1 MTFYQFFFQ
10 EGEEVSDAVKVKGP
24 GNCVDQAIA
33 MIKEH
38 TDDFIAQVTEEIE
51 IEKHFHG
58 DIIGKGGKQVQEVKN
73 IRCYILYGW
82 FECKI
87 WSRVRQMDCNTRS
100 GNYCTVGTVDEV
112 WQSNIL
118 TFSLV
123 AKRFQCP
130 NQVPI
135 KGSRRE
141 C

>member
-73 IRCYILYGW
+73 IRC
-82 FECKI
+82 C
-87 WSRVRQMDCNTRS
+87 QNTRS
-100 GNYCTVGTVDEV
+100 GNYCTVRTVDEV